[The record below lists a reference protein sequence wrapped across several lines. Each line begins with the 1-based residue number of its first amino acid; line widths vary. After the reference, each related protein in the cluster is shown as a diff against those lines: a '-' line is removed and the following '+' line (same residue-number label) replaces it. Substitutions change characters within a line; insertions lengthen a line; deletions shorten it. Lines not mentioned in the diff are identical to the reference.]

1 MKQTLWI
8 AFLVLCG
15 ISSCKKPMYGK
26 EWMNGPTE
34 EKLAPGIFYIRDN
47 FVEKEFIKYEIDPRA
62 ITLKDILPF
71 LKSLKDNIEK
81 KNLDWIIRNTT
92 FRGDLS
98 LKLKDYRDGEDVMDV
113 WVDEYK
119 KNGRD
124 IYCDFD
130 QLFEAPMTKME
141 IKMKH
146 LYKPDFTDDD
156 VSYILVYNVK
166 IYLPTR
172 DYPHRLNLSLSSSY
186 LGKFPNNP
194 YNVIKEFVHHC
205 PEPNFE
211 PYSTNPNE
219 KD

>member
-1 MKQTLWI
+1 
-8 AFLVLCG
+8 
-15 ISSCKKPMYGK
+15 MYGK
-26 EWMNGPTE
+26 AWMSGPAE
-34 EKLAPGIFYIRDN
+34 EELAPGIIYVRDN
-47 FVEKEFIKYEIDPRA
+47 YVEKDFIKYEIDPRA
-62 ITLKDILPF
+62 ITIKDILPF

-92 FRGDLS
+92 FEGDLS
-98 LKLKDYRDGEDVMDV
+98 LKLNGYRSSENRMDV

-130 QLFEAPMTKME
+130 QLFASPMTKME
-141 IKMKH
+141 IKMKEVIRVE
-146 LYKPDFTDDD
+146 KKEDD
-156 VSYILVYNVK
+156 VNYTIGYGIK

-172 DYPHRLNLSLSSSY
+172 DYPHRLNAYLRSSF
-186 LGKFPNNP
+186 LEKVPHKTNNR
-194 YNVIKEFVHHC
+194 IEEFVHHC

-219 KD
+219 KE

>member
-1 MKQTLWI
+1 
-8 AFLVLCG
+8 
-15 ISSCKKPMYGK
+15 MYGK
-26 EWMNGPTE
+26 EWMSGPTE

-172 DYPHRLNLSLSSSY
+172 DYPHRLNLYLHSSF
-186 LGKFPNNP
+186 LGKVPHKTNNR
-194 YNVIKEFVHHC
+194 IEEFVHHC